1 MPTTI
6 YLSFQLKLYFYHIFS
21 QVKSQKKN
29 KILLVD
35 DEVITLKITRKML
48 QEHGYE
54 VDMAISSSEAMN
66 FLSND
71 SYSLVIVDITMPSIS
86 GFDLIQLMQSFDYDV
101 PVIFLSNNDNDWTI
115 EESYNIGAK
124 RFVSKE
130 HEFNYLPTI
139 IKEILTTAE

>member
-1 MPTTI
+1 MKTP
-6 YLSFQLKLYFYHIFS
+6 
-21 QVKSQKKN
+21 KKN
-29 KILLVD
+29 KILIVD
-35 DEVITLKITRKML
+35 DEIITLKITRKML

-54 VDMAISSSEAMN
+54 VDMAVSSSEAMN

-130 HEFNYLPTI
+130 REFNYLPTI

>member
-1 MPTTI
+1 
-6 YLSFQLKLYFYHIFS
+6 
-21 QVKSQKKN
+21 
-29 KILLVD
+29 
-35 DEVITLKITRKML
+35 ML

-54 VDMAISSSEAMN
+54 VDMAVSSSEAMN

-71 SYSLVIVDITMPSIS
+71 SYCLVIVDITMPSIS

-130 HEFNYLPTI
+130 REFNYLPII